1 MTPTKEERK
10 IYMIGPLRQ
19 RKNNL
24 TDMTS
29 GSPIRL
35 ILAFAIPLFIGN
47 VFQQMY
53 SMVDTM
59 VAGYKLGD
67 GAIAAIGATSSL
79 YSLMINLASGFNS
92 GYAIVV
98 TQRFGAKDEKGLREA
113 LAGMFRLDLTVALVM
128 TALSLLFLKPLM
140 GFMNTPDAVMND
152 AYRYISII
160 CAGMTATI
168 AYNMFASIL
177 RAFGNSR
184 TSLYFLIISSVLNI
198 GLDLLLV
205 ALLDMGVGGAALATV
220 IAQTVSACLSGFYVF
235 KNYKSFMPS
244 TLRMKVSRQT
254 FTALFTQGLAMG
266 LMLCVVDLG
275 SVIFQ
280 RANNTLGPRVV
291 SAYTAAR
298 RIIVIMMQPLGTI
311 STAAST
317 FVGQNWGAGKKER
330 IKEGLRQVLLLE
342 IAWGLISCLV
352 AWIFGGWLVGF
363 TTGTTDGFILDKAAL
378 SIRCS
383 LTCFP
388 ALGCLFVLRSSMQA
402 MGRKLI
408 PIMSSCLELAVKFFG
423 ASVLIPRM
431 GFNGTVITEPVTWLL
446 MLALLAVGYRM
457 QSREMLKN

>member
-1 MTPTKEERK
+1 MAPTKEERK
-10 IYMIGPLRQ
+10 IYMTGPLRQ

-53 SMVDTM
+53 S
-59 VAGYKLGD
+59 
-67 GAIAAIGATSSL
+67 I
-79 YSLMINLASGFNS
+79 
-92 GYAIVV
+92 
-98 TQRFGAKDEKGLREA
+98 
-113 LAGMFRLDLTVALVM
+113 
-128 TALSLLFLKPLM
+128 
-140 GFMNTPDAVMND
+140 
-152 AYRYISII
+152 
-160 CAGMTATI
+160 
-168 AYNMFASIL
+168 IL

-198 GLDLLLV
+198 GLDILLV

-220 IAQTVSACLSGFYVF
+220 MAQTVSACLSGLYVF

-254 FTALFTQGLAMG
+254 LTALFTQGLAMG

-298 RIIVIMMQPLGTI
+298 RIIVIMMQPLGTM

-317 FVGQNWGAGKKER
+317 FVGQNWGAKKVGR
-330 IKEGLRQVLLLE
+330 IRETLKKVIGLELLWGI
-342 IAWGLISCLV
+342 IACCI
-352 AWIFGGWLVGF
+352 AWIFGGALVRI
-363 TTGTTDGFILDKAAL
+363 TTGTTDEETVYNAAL
-378 SIRCS
+378 SLRIH
-383 LTCFP
+383 LTFFP
-388 ALGCLFVLRSSMQA
+388 ALAVLLCLRTTMQA
-402 MGRKLI
+402 MGRKTAPVI
-408 PIMSSCLELAVKFFG
+408 SSCIELAMKILS
-423 ASVLIPRM
+423 AWLLIPRL
-431 GFNGTVITEPVTWLL
+431 GFLGTCVTEPVTWVL
-446 MLALLAVGYRM
+446 MMIFLIAAFWAQNRQTIHLPECP
-457 QSREMLKN
+457 SC